1 MVMIFSHRKLLK
13 PPGWLCFGLASVMMP
28 GAVVATSAQDYLEV
42 PVLLDAN
49 TVLPAEWRQGD
60 TFLVAEEVEND
71 GLFNRYSLKTD
82 NGRETL
88 ETNAALLMRIQ
99 ELKALKA
106 MLEMERQQVF
116 GDSLK
121 AAAKAP
127 FKGAAALVTSP
138 IETSKGIAKG
148 TGRFFSNLGYS
159 IFSGDPDQD
168 NALKVALGYDAVKRQ
183 FAYEFGVDPY
193 TDYEPLVDRLG
204 EIARAAVV
212 GGITPRA
219 ALAAVSSPV
228 ATGIGLTATAES
240 MRQLVRDN
248 PPGELRKINRAKLQG
263 MGVGDDLA
271 DAFLDNYNFNPQ
283 EKTLLVGAVD
293 AMSQVKGRDVVIL
306 DASLA
311 QDKSEARF
319 DRLKAQMM
327 AGYVA
332 KVDAGVEVVNAGGT
346 VGLLGKDGKLVL
358 LAPVDYVSWTQGVA
372 EKLMTLDRNVA
383 KAGDFSAKELWIT
396 GKIDSD
402 ARTHFEA
409 AGWKVQEDAQD
420 ALLKD

>member
-1 MVMIFSHRKLLK
+1 MMLSHRNLLSAI
-13 PPGWLCFGLASVMMP
+13 GWLYFGLASVMIP
-28 GAVVATSAQDYLEV
+28 GSALAASSQDYREV
-42 PVLLDAN
+42 PVLLGADS
-49 TVLPAEWRQGD
+49 VLPVDWRQGD
-60 TFLVAEEVEND
+60 NYLVAEEVEND

-82 NGRETL
+82 YGRETI
-88 ETNAALLMRIQ
+88 ETSAALLMRIQ

-121 AAAKAP
+121 SAAKAP

-183 FAYEFGVDPY
+183 FAYEFGIDPY

-204 EIARAAVV
+204 EIARAAVA

-219 ALAAVSSPV
+219 ALAAIGSPV

-248 PPGELRKINRAKLQG
+248 PPAELRKINRAKLQG

-283 EKTLLVGAVD
+283 EKTLLVGALD
-293 AMSQVKGRDVVIL
+293 AMSQVEGRDAAIL

-311 QDKSEARF
+311 QDRSEARF

-327 AGYVA
+327 AGYAA
-332 KVDAGVEVVNAGGT
+332 KVDAGVEVLNVGGT
-346 VGLLGKDGKLVL
+346 VGLLGKGGKLVL
-358 LAPVDYVSWTQGVA
+358 LAPVDYVSWTEGVA
-372 EKLMTLDRNVA
+372 EKLMILDRNVA
-383 KAGDFSAKELWIT
+383 KRGDLSGKELWIT
-396 GKIDSD
+396 GKIDAE
-402 ARTHFEA
+402 ARTHLEA